1 MGILLKRFLVYVKS
15 SQRTPPTENI
25 AHYIKIN
32 ASSARESAPISFM
45 PIFCNKSRNLVIVS
59 MSNKIWQAKISAIKL
74 NSNSTIN
81 PIVRLIQLI
90 PVLAAEKN
98 PTDEYHIV
106 FSPMSIL
113 GKNPYAEK

>member
-1 MGILLKRFLVYVKS
+1 MPKRFLVYVKS

-25 AHYIKIN
+25 AHDIKIN

-90 PVLAAEKN
+90 PVPN
-98 PTDEYHIV
+98 EYTGKESICREVV
-106 FSPMSIL
+106 FEAIHDADNHP
-113 GKNPYAEK
+113 E